1 MVVMAAKGGSPPPG
15 SLARQ
20 PHNPISRPQIETVVS
35 RSVAIFGLVF
45 GAQAVPFA
53 LQQLPTASTVWAI
66 AFGVGIY
73 GGIVATLVAS
83 FAKRWVRGVNAYV
96 SFAYLVAL
104 AGWPF
109 VVNQPLTAT
118 TERPWLWLLCTVA
131 TSTAAIAFTTWEA
144 TAYLF
149 VTPVIY
155 GLVRIAP
162 AGGGAS
168 VASAILDIAY
178 AIILG
183 GAVLILITLL
193 RQAAASVDNAQGT
206 ALDRYAHAVR
216 QHATEV
222 ERVQV
227 DSIVHDSVLTT
238 LLSAARAYTPEEK
251 ELATRMARNAMGH
264 LKDAAAASPDDDA
277 TVTLDQLAGRIVDS
291 MSTLSGPFELRTR
304 PVGTATIPVQSSEAV
319 HSAAM
324 QAMVNSLQHAGTGAD
339 VHRWLVVEGAAEGG
353 IRIGVGDDGAGF
365 VFDSVPSERLG
376 LRVSIIE
383 RVANAGGS
391 VEVDAGIDRGAVIWI
406 TWPQVS
412 SPSGGHG
419 HLDSEASTVA
429 GAPLGTGAVTT
440 GSVTPASVTTA
451 SATTG
456 EGQTP

>member
-1 MVVMAAKGGSPPPG
+1 MAAKGGSPPPG

-35 RSVAIFGLVF
+35 RSVAIFGVVF
-45 GAQAVPFA
+45 GLQALPAV

-66 AFGVGIY
+66 IFGVGIY

-83 FAKRWVRGVNAYV
+83 FAKRWVPGVNAYV
-96 SFAYLVAL
+96 SFAYLIAL

-109 VVNQPLTAT
+109 VVLEPLTVA

-131 TSTAAIAFTTWEA
+131 TSTAAIAFSTWQATT
-144 TAYLF
+144 YLF
-149 VTPVIY
+149 VTPVVY
-155 GLVRIAP
+155 GLVRVSP

-168 VASAILDIAY
+168 LPSASLDIAY

-193 RQAAASVDNAQGT
+193 RQAAASVDYAQGT

-216 QHATEV
+216 QHATEI

-238 LLSAARAYTPEEK
+238 LLSAARAYTPESK

-277 TVTLDQLAGRIVDS
+277 TVTLQQLAQRITDS
-291 MSTLSGPFELRTR
+291 LATLSGPFELRTHHFES
-304 PVGTATIPVQSSEAV
+304 GSIPLQCSEAV
-319 HSAAM
+319 YSAAM
-324 QAMVNSLQHAGTGAD
+324 QAMVNSLQHAGPGGD
-339 VHRWLVVEGAAEGG
+339 VKRWLVMDDADGGG
-353 IRIGVGDDGAGF
+353 IRIGIGDDGAGF
-365 VFDSVPSERLG
+365 AFDTVPNERLG

-383 RVANAGGS
+383 RVSNAGGS
-391 VEVDAGIDRGAVIWI
+391 VEIDSAVGRGTVIWI
-406 TWPQVS
+406 TWPR
-412 SPSGGHG
+412 PAAAET
-419 HLDSEASTVA
+419 EASDFRAVA
-429 GAPLGTGAVTT
+429 
-440 GSVTPASVTTA
+440 A
-451 SATTG
+451 SAATREG
-456 EGQTP
+456 EAL

>member
-15 SLARQ
+15 SMARQ

-45 GAQAVPFA
+45 GLQAVPA
-53 LQQLPTASTVWAI
+53 VLEQLPTAQTVWAI
-66 AFGVGIY
+66 IFGVGIY

-96 SFAYLVAL
+96 SFAYLLAL
-104 AGWPF
+104 AGWAF
-109 VVNQPLTAT
+109 VVEEPLTVA

-131 TSTAAIAFTTWEA
+131 TSTAAIAFSTWQA
-144 TAYLF
+144 TAYLII
-149 VTPVIY
+149 TPLVY
-155 GLVRIAP
+155 GLVRITP
-162 AGGGAS
+162 AGGGATVPS
-168 VASAILDIAY
+168 ASLDIAY

-238 LLSAARAYTPEEK
+238 LLSAARAYTPEAK

-277 TVTLDQLAGRIVDS
+277 TVTLQQLAKRITDS
-291 MSTLSGPFELRTR
+291 LSTLSGNFELRTR
-304 PVGTATIPVQSSEAV
+304 SVESGSIPIQSSEAV
-319 HSAAM
+319 YSATM
-324 QAMVNSLQHAGTGAD
+324 QAMVNSLQHAGAD
-339 VHRWLVVEGAAEGG
+339 DVNRWLVVEQAHGGG

-365 VFDSVPSERLG
+365 AFDTVPSERLG

-383 RVANAGGS
+383 RVSNAGGS
-391 VEVDAGIDRGAVIWI
+391 VEVDAGPDRGTVIWI
-406 TWPQVS
+406 TWPRVE
-412 SPSGGHG
+412 P
-419 HLDSEASTVA
+419 
-429 GAPLGTGAVTT
+429 APAV
-440 GSVTPASVTTA
+440 A
-451 SATTG
+451 SAFDAVPVTAPAR
-456 EGQTP
+456 EGQPL

>member
-1 MVVMAAKGGSPPPG
+1 MSARRGSPPPG

-45 GAQAVPFA
+45 GLQALPAV
-53 LQQLPTASTVWAI
+53 LEQLPTASTGWAI
-66 AFGVGIY
+66 IFGFGIY

-83 FAKRWVRGVNAYV
+83 FAKRWVRAVNAYV
-96 SFAYLVAL
+96 SFAYLLAL
-104 AGWPF
+104 AGWSF
-109 VVNQPLTAT
+109 VVEEPLTIA

-131 TSTAAIAFTTWEA
+131 TSTAAIAFSTWQA
-144 TAYLF
+144 TAYLI
-149 VTPVIY
+149 VTPMVY
-155 GLVRIAP
+155 GLVRISP
-162 AGGGAS
+162 AGGNAS
-168 VASAILDIAY
+168 VSSASLDIAY

-193 RQAAASVDNAQGT
+193 RQAAASVDFAQGT

-238 LLSAARAYTPEEK
+238 LLSAARAYTPEAK
-251 ELATRMARNAMGH
+251 DLATRMARNAMDH

-277 TVTLDQLAGRIVDS
+277 TVTLDQLARRIADS

-304 PVGTATIPVQSSEAV
+304 SMEAGNIPIQCSESV
-319 HSAAM
+319 YSAAM
-324 QAMVNSLQHAGTGAD
+324 QAMVNSLQHAGAGGD
-339 VHRWLVVEGAAEGG
+339 VHRWLIVEGAPGGG

-365 VFDSVPSERLG
+365 TFANVPNERLG

-391 VEVDAGIDRGAVIWI
+391 VEVDACIDQGTVVWI
-406 TWPQVS
+406 TWPRAATPTIEHAGSDIATS
-412 SPSGGHG
+412 S
-419 HLDSEASTVA
+419 AA
-429 GAPLGTGAVTT
+429 IR
-440 GSVTPASVTTA
+440 
-451 SATTG
+451 
-456 EGQTP
+456 EGQSL

>member
-1 MVVMAAKGGSPPPG
+1 M
-15 SLARQ
+15 
-20 PHNPISRPQIETVVS
+20 S

-45 GAQAVPFA
+45 GLQAVPSV
-53 LQQLPTASTVWAI
+53 LQQLPAAQTVWALI
-66 AFGVGIY
+66 FGVGIY

-83 FAKRWVRGVNAYV
+83 FVKRWVRGVNAYV
-96 SFAYLVAL
+96 SFAYLLAL

-109 VVNQPLTAT
+109 VVDEPLSLS

-131 TSTAAIAFTTWEA
+131 TSTAAIAFTTWQA

-155 GLVRIAP
+155 GIVRITP
-162 AGGGAS
+162 AGGGATIPS
-168 VASAILDIAY
+168 ASLDMAY

-238 LLSAARAYTPEEK
+238 LLSAARAYTPEAK

-277 TVTLDQLAGRIVDS
+277 TVTLQQLAQRITDS
-291 MSTLSGPFELRTR
+291 LSTLSGPFELRAGR
-304 PVGTATIPVQSSEAV
+304 VGSGSIPVQSSEAV
-319 HSAAM
+319 YSAAM
-324 QAMVNSLQHAGTGAD
+324 QAMVNSLQHAGAGD
-339 VHRWLVVEGAAEGG
+339 EVHRWLVVEEAEGGG
-353 IRIGVGDDGAGF
+353 IRIGIGDDGAGF
-365 VFDSVPSERLG
+365 AFDTVPSERLG

-383 RVANAGGS
+383 RVTSAGGS
-391 VEVDAGIDRGAVIWI
+391 VEVDAGIDRGTVIWI
-406 TWPQVS
+406 TWPSIV
-412 SPSGGHG
+412 
-419 HLDSEASTVA
+419 V
-429 GAPLGTGAVTT
+429 
-440 GSVTPASVTTA
+440 ASVEGTRLDGVTA
-451 SATTG
+451 ATR
-456 EGQTP
+456 EGQPL

>member
-15 SLARQ
+15 SMARQ

-45 GAQAVPFA
+45 GLQAVPA
-53 LQQLPTASTVWAI
+53 VLQQLPTAQTVWALV
-66 AFGVGIY
+66 FGVGIY

-109 VVNQPLTAT
+109 VVDEPLALS

-131 TSTAAIAFTTWEA
+131 TSTAAIAFTTWQA

-149 VTPVIY
+149 VTPVVY
-155 GLVRIAP
+155 GIVRITP
-162 AGGGAS
+162 AGGGATIPS
-168 VASAILDIAY
+168 ASLDMAY

-238 LLSAARAYTPEEK
+238 LLSAARAYTPEAK

-277 TVTLDQLAGRIVDS
+277 MVTLQQLSQRITDS

-304 PVGTATIPVQSSEAV
+304 SVGSGNIPVQSSEAV
-319 HSAAM
+319 YSAAM
-324 QAMVNSLQHAGTGAD
+324 QAMVNSLQHAGPGD
-339 VHRWLVVEGAAEGG
+339 EVHRWLVVEEAAGGG
-353 IRIGVGDDGAGF
+353 IRIGIGDDGAGF
-365 VFDSVPSERLG
+365 AFDTVPSERLG

-391 VEVDAGIDRGAVIWI
+391 VEVDAGIDRGTVIWI
-406 TWPQVS
+406 TWPKVVAL
-412 SPSGGHG
+412 SG
-419 HLDSEASTVA
+419 E
-429 GAPLGTGAVTT
+429 GTGLDAV
-440 GSVTPASVTTA
+440 A
-451 SATTG
+451 ATR
-456 EGQTP
+456 EGQPL